1 MSVFG
6 CLMINLII
14 SDYSAHASV
23 VLSTLVL
30 IFFVFI
36 RCVRY

>member
-14 SDYSAHASV
+14 SDYSAHVSV

-30 IFFVFI
+30 IFLFFLV
-36 RCVRY
+36 V